1 MRSGCV
7 VALAKVIGNQGQ
19 QVASTWSSHTC
30 TRMRLR
36 LSLLHQ
42 ERKHNVM
49 VAPGEKTQRHG
60 CTSGGKKPLNVIVV
74 SVGKTHNVTVVSV
87 KKQHN
92 VMVVPVGGKKPTTS
106 RLYECRKYNVMV
118 VSAKKTSLL
127 YQWNKMSRL
136 CPWETTVLRLYQR
149 RKQNVMVLPT
159 EKTNV
164 IVVSAIK

>member
-92 VMVVPVGGKKPTTS
+92 VMVVPAGGKNPQPQD
-106 RLYECRKYNVMV
+106 CM
-118 VSAKKTSLL
+118 SAENT
-127 YQWNKMSRL
+127 MS
-136 CPWETTVLRLYQR
+136 WLYQR
-149 RKQNVMVLPT
+149 KKHHCCTSGIKCHGCVRGKQQFYGCTSGENKMLWFYQPRKQMLWL
-159 EKTNV
+159 
-164 IVVSAIK
+164 SQR